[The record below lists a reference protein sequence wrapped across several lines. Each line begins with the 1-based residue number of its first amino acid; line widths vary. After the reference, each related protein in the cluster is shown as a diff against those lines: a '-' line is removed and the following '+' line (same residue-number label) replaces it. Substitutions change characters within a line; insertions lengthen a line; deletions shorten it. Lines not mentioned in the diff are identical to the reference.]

1 MLNSDQ
7 VHSWVPRKWLRVTF
21 CRDLK
26 GTKPQGYCI
35 SPRIQSGERTHPDVL
50 PAHVPPPTSNQR
62 QAYILTYSQ
71 PTPSHPQVIKH
82 TQCRWVKHTAQR
94 EDILTGPN
102 CQGDPQPTRSVFPSL
117 VSCKLTLCGVLDCSG
132 LTLEAG
138 IQSSRSSSAT
148 QWVSTGLM
156 VSKSKQ

>member
-1 MLNSDQ
+1 MNSDQ

-35 SPRIQSGERTHPDVL
+35 SPRIQSGERTYPDVL

-71 PTPSHPQVIKH
+71 PTTSHLQVIKD
-82 TQCRWVKHTAQR
+82 TQCRWVKHTAQMGR
-94 EDILTGPN
+94 YSYLLTGPN
-102 CQGDPQPTRSVFPSL
+102 CKGDSQPTRSVFPSL
-117 VSCKLTLCGVLDCSG
+117 VSRKLTLCGVHSG
-132 LTLEAG
+132 LTLEGG

-148 QWVSTGLM
+148 Q
-156 VSKSKQ
+156 